1 MRKLAPLFRAESITA
16 YFQHGRFDEDR
27 SIELEEFLNDFAKLL
42 IEFFPERVNY
52 YVMKGLE
59 YYKSEWNVIRGTPK
73 PSLTCF
79 QGRRPAGPATAWA
92 TCPRRSGA
100 ART

>member
-1 MRKLAPLFRAESITA
+1 MTA

-42 IEFFPERVNY
+42 IEFYPERVNY

-59 YYKSEWNVIRGTPK
+59 YYKSEWNVIRGTPDS
-73 PSLTCF
+73 PTL
-79 QGRRPAGPATAWA
+79 
-92 TCPRRSGA
+92 RSGCQLD
-100 ART
+100 RLLHG